1 MSSFQV
7 LNSKFSNLSD
17 AHCQVPQ
24 ANTCKLISFQVHI
37 DKYPSLLV
45 QIGKF
50 LGVHDH
56 VFRSTMPTLQV
67 HIAKS
72 T

>member
-7 LNSKFSNLSD
+7 NNSKFSNLSN

-37 DKYPSLLV
+37 DKNLSLLV

-50 LGVHDH
+50 LGAYYP
-56 VFRSTMPTLQV
+56 VF
-67 HIAKS
+67 
-72 T
+72 